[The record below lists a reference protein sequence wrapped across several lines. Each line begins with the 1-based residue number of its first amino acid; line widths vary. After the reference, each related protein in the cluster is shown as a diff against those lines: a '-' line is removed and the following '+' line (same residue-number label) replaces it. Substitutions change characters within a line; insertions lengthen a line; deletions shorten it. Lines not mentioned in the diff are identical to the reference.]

1 MNKLITRA
9 TSRPMRS
16 LSRTTVGKMVSRM
29 NQISENH
36 HYIFQHGRQPCPQQ
50 QGDVVWLK
58 NKQTEVWEKKTLSP
72 SSPDCNPFDYFAG
85 GVFDLR
91 VRANPQKKTRDL
103 ILYIREVMG
112 FLARNTVA
120 KSCKMFRSRI
130 DAVVAA
136 DGNFIE

>member
-1 MNKLITRA
+1 LILI
-9 TSRPMRS
+9 RP
-16 LSRTTVGKMVSRM
+16 K
-29 NQISENH
+29 
-36 HYIFQHGRQPCPQQ
+36 FA
-50 QGDVVWLK
+50 
-58 NKQTEVWEKKTLSP
+58 VWEKKTWPP

-103 ILYIREVMG
+103 IPYIREVMG
-112 FLARNTVA
+112 FLARTTVA
-120 KSCKMFRSRI
+120 KSCKMFRFRI